1 MGLYPFLNMFV
12 LEKANAMQDW
22 ISSNSQPNM
31 NKSIPGSEPYLLG
44 QKVTTSVIAIVKI
57 LIHFIENKCR
67 PILVQGLRHDF

>member
-1 MGLYPFLNMFV
+1 MFV

-22 ISSNSQPNM
+22 IASNSQLNL

-57 LIHFIENKCR
+57 LVHFIEKQVSTNTGPR
-67 PILVQGLRHDF
+67 TAA